1 MTEYSMPH
9 PLAPPDSPTVPA
21 TNARYAQWLAVM
33 IGFISVSLLAPAPS
47 RAQESNAAERDSG
60 GVVIDEVI
68 ARVNDDIITRFEL
81 QRAAIPFLMQE
92 GEDPS
97 ALDDPQRR
105 EEIYQRVLQDMVDRK
120 LLVEKAREM
129 DLSIKDQQVQQWL
142 KYTRQQRGLSAQ
154 QFRQAIEQYGISFE
168 AYRNLIRQNLLKYRL
183 VKVQLGSQI
192 SISNEEVDEAYR
204 EQFGSAEGVVTKRK
218 ISHILVQPESQSEE
232 DLQQARATAEKALAR
247 LKKGKSFEKLAEN
260 YSDGPS
266 AKRGG
271 FLGTFAPGELNPDFE
286 SAIENIE
293 AGEHT
298 DVVQTQH
305 GFHIIRVDEIVKQ
318 QQSNVQRRKK
328 QIRQQLRQ
336 QAIEDQL
343 DNYVK
348 TLREQS
354 FVEVMYE
361 SRN

>member
-1 MTEYSMPH
+1 MPH
-9 PLAPPDSPTVPA
+9 PFAPSHSPTTRVPG
-21 TNARYAQWLAVM
+21 ARYALRLAGLVGV
-33 IGFISVSLLAPAPS
+33 IAVFLLAPAPS
-47 RAQESNAAERDSG
+47 QAQESNSTERDPG

-92 GEDPS
+92 GEDPGT
-97 ALDDPQRR
+97 LDDPQRR

-129 DLSIKDQQVQQWL
+129 DLSINDQQIQQWL
-142 KYTRQQRGLSAQ
+142 RYTRQQRGLSAQ

-192 SISNEEVDEAYR
+192 SISDDEVDEAYR

-218 ISHILVQPESQSEE
+218 ISHILVQPESQNEE
-232 DLQQARATAEKALAR
+232 DLDAARATAEKALSR
-247 LKKGKSFEKLAEN
+247 LEKGKSFEKLAES

-298 DVVQTQH
+298 GVVQTQH
-305 GFHIIRVDEIVKQ
+305 GFHIIRVDEIVNQ
-318 QQSNVQRRKK
+318 QQGDVQRRKK

-361 SRN
+361 PRN